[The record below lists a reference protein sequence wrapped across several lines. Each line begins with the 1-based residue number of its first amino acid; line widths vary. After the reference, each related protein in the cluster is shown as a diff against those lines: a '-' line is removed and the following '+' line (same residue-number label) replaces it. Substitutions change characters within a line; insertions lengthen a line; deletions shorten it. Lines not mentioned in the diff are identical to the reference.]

1 MGWHRRR
8 YRGRDLQRAI
18 TIADLRERAM
28 HRVPGFVFEYVEGGS
43 DDEFALRNNRA
54 AFEALQFVPA
64 TLVNTEQRH
73 QRVMLFGREI
83 ASPLIVGPTGG
94 NGVLQPRGDTSL
106 ARAAAAA
113 GVPFCLST
121 MSSLRVEDVPKQ
133 AGGRLWMQLYITHNR
148 HAAEDIIARADAAG
162 YEALVF
168 TTDANVFGLREW
180 DRRNYSRPGMPTW
193 RNRLEVLRHPRWTWE
208 VLLRHGAPQLVNLAP
223 FLPPGQASAVGGSTV
238 IPKLFSARLSWEDV
252 DWLRRLWP
260 RKLIVKGVLSVADA
274 QRAAAHGCDG
284 IVLTNHGGRQMDHCV
299 SGLDVL
305 PQIAQ
310 AVGER
315 LTLIVDGGIRRGT
328 DVIKAMALGA
338 HAVMLGRAPLY
349 GLAAGG
355 EAGVQR
361 ALEILT
367 SEIDRALGHLGCNH
381 LGELSPALLR
391 RRSAG

>member
-8 YRGRDLQRAI
+8 YSGSNLERAV

-28 HRVPGFVFEYVEGGS
+28 RRVPGFVFEYVEGGS
-43 DDEFALRNNRA
+43 DDEFALRNNRE

-64 TLVNTEQRH
+64 TLVNTASRH
-73 QRVMLFGREI
+73 QRVALFGKEI

-94 NGVLQPRGDTSL
+94 NGVLQPNGDRSL

-121 MSSLRVEDVPKQ
+121 MASMRLEKVPQ
-133 AGGRLWMQLYITHNR
+133 EAGGRLWMQLYVTQNR
-148 HAAEDIIARADAAG
+148 QSAEDIVARADAAG

-180 DRRNYSRPGMPTW
+180 DRRNYSRPGVPTW
-193 RNRLEVLRHPRWTWE
+193 RNRLEVLRHPRWAWE
-208 VLLRHGAPQLVNLAP
+208 VLLRHGVPQLENLAAY
-223 FLPPGQASAVGGSTV
+223 LPPGAASAIGGSTV
-238 IPKLFSARLSWEDV
+238 IPKLFAGRITWEDV
-252 DWLRRLWP
+252 DWLRRAWP
-260 RKLIVKGVLSVADA
+260 RKLIIKGVLSVADA
-274 QRAAAHGCDG
+274 QCAADHGCDG

-305 PQIAQ
+305 PEIAQ
-310 AVGER
+310 AVGGR
-315 LTLIVDGGIRRGT
+315 LTLILDGGIRRGT
-328 DVIKAMALGA
+328 DVIKAVALGA
-338 HAVMLGRAPLY
+338 DAVILGRAPLY

-355 EAGVQR
+355 EPGVRR

-367 SEIDRALGHLGCNH
+367 SEIDRALGHLGCNSMS
-381 LGELSPALLR
+381 ELKPAILR
-391 RRSAG
+391 RRHG

>member
-8 YRGRDLQRAI
+8 YSGRNLERAV

-28 HRVPGFVFEYVEGGS
+28 RRVPGFVFEYVEGGS
-43 DDEFALRNNRA
+43 DDEFALRNNRE

-64 TLVNTEQRH
+64 TLVNTASRH
-73 QRVMLFGREI
+73 QRVALFGKEI

-94 NGVLQPRGDTSL
+94 NGVLQPNGDRSL

-121 MSSLRVEDVPKQ
+121 MASMRLEKVPQ
-133 AGGRLWMQLYITHNR
+133 EAGGRLWMQLYVTQNR
-148 HAAEDIIARADAAG
+148 QSAEDIVARADAAG

-180 DRRNYSRPGMPTW
+180 DRRNYSRPGVPTW
-193 RNRLEVLRHPRWTWE
+193 RNRLEVLRHPRWAWE
-208 VLLRHGAPQLVNLAP
+208 VLLRHGVPQLENLAAY
-223 FLPPGQASAVGGSTV
+223 LPPGAASAIGGSTV
-238 IPKLFSARLSWEDV
+238 IPKLFAGRITWEDV
-252 DWLRRLWP
+252 DWLRRAWP
-260 RKLIVKGVLSVADA
+260 RKLIIKGVLSVADA
-274 QRAAAHGCDG
+274 QCAADHGCDG

-305 PQIAQ
+305 PEIAQ
-310 AVGER
+310 AVGGR
-315 LTLIVDGGIRRGT
+315 LTLILDGGIRRGT
-328 DVIKAMALGA
+328 DVIKAVALGA
-338 HAVMLGRAPLY
+338 DAVILGRAPLY

-355 EAGVQR
+355 EPGVRR

-367 SEIDRALGHLGCNH
+367 SEIDRALGHLGCNSMS
-381 LGELSPALLR
+381 ELKPAILR
-391 RRSAG
+391 RRHG

>member
-8 YRGRDLQRAI
+8 YSGRNLERAV

-28 HRVPGFVFEYVEGGS
+28 RRVPGFVFEYVEGGS
-43 DDEFALRNNRA
+43 DDEFALRNNRE
-54 AFEALQFVPA
+54 AFEAMQFVPT
-64 TLVNTEQRH
+64 TLVNTASRH
-73 QRVMLFGREI
+73 QRVALFGKEI

-94 NGVLQPRGDTSL
+94 NGVLQPNGDRSL

-121 MSSLRVEDVPKQ
+121 MASMRLERVPKE
-133 AGGRLWMQLYITHNR
+133 AGGRLWMQLYVTHNR
-148 HAAEDIIARADAAG
+148 QSAEDIVARADAAG

-180 DRRNYSRPGMPTW
+180 DRRNYSRPGVPTW
-193 RNRLEVLRHPRWTWE
+193 RNRLEMLRHPKWAWE
-208 VLLRHGAPQLVNLAP
+208 VLLRSGVPQLENLASY
-223 FLPPGQASAVGGSTV
+223 LPPGAASAIGGSTV
-238 IPKLFSARLSWEDV
+238 IPKLFSARITWEDV
-252 DWLRRLWP
+252 DWLRRAWP
-260 RKLIVKGVLSVADA
+260 RKLIIKGVLSVADA
-274 QRAAAHGCDG
+274 QRAAEHGCDG

-305 PQIAQ
+305 PEIAQ

-315 LTLIVDGGIRRGT
+315 LTLILDGGIRRGT
-328 DVIKAMALGA
+328 DVIKAVALGA
-338 HAVMLGRAPLY
+338 DAVILGRAPLY

-355 EAGVQR
+355 EPGVRR

-367 SEIDRALGHLGCNH
+367 SEIDRALGQLGCNSVS
-381 LGELSPALLR
+381 ELSPAILR
-391 RRSAG
+391 RRRG

>member
-8 YRGRDLQRAI
+8 YSGRNLERAV

-28 HRVPGFVFEYVEGGS
+28 RRVPGFVFEYVEGGS
-43 DDEFALRNNRA
+43 DDEFALRNNRE
-54 AFEALQFVPA
+54 AFEAWQFVPS
-64 TLVNTEQRH
+64 TLVNTASRH
-73 QRVMLFGREI
+73 QRVALFGKEI

-94 NGVLQPRGDTSL
+94 NGVLQPRGDRSL

-121 MSSLRVEDVPKQ
+121 MASMRLETVPKE
-133 AGGRLWMQLYITHNR
+133 AGGRLWMQLYVTHNR
-148 HAAEDIIARADAAG
+148 QSAEDIVARADAAG

-180 DRRNYSRPGMPTW
+180 DRRNYSRPGIPTW
-193 RNRLEVLRHPRWTWE
+193 RNRLEVLRHPKWAWE
-208 VLLRHGAPQLVNLAP
+208 VLLRNGVPQLENLAAY
-223 FLPPGQASAVGGSTV
+223 LPAGAASAIGGSTV
-238 IPKLFSARLSWEDV
+238 IPKLFSGRISWEDV
-252 DWLRRLWP
+252 DWLRRVWP

-274 QRAAAHGCDG
+274 QRAADHGCDG

-305 PQIAQ
+305 PEIAQ

-315 LTLIVDGGIRRGT
+315 LTLILDGGIRRGT
-328 DVIKAMALGA
+328 DVIKAVALGA
-338 HAVMLGRAPLY
+338 DAVILGRAPLY

-355 EAGVQR
+355 EPGVRR

-367 SEIDRALGHLGCNH
+367 SEIDRALGHLGCNSMS
-381 LGELSPALLR
+381 ELKPAILR
-391 RRSAG
+391 HRHG

>member
-8 YRGRDLQRAI
+8 YWGRNLERAI

-28 HRVPGFVFEYVEGGS
+28 RRVPGFVFEYVEGGS
-43 DDEFALRNNRA
+43 DDEFALRNNREC
-54 AFEALQFVPA
+54 FDALQFVPA
-64 TLVNTEQRH
+64 TLVNTENRH
-73 QRVMLFGREI
+73 QRVALFGTEI

-94 NGVLQPRGDTSL
+94 NGVLQPRGDRSL

-121 MSSLRVEDVPKQ
+121 MAAMRLEDVPKE
-133 AGGRLWMQLYITHNR
+133 AGGRLWMQLYVTHQR
-148 HAAEDIIARADAAG
+148 DSAEDIIARADAAG

-180 DRRNYSRPGMPTW
+180 DRRNYVRPGVPTW
-193 RNRLEVLRHPRWTWE
+193 RNKLEVLRHPQWAWG
-208 VLLRHGAPQLVNLAP
+208 VLVRDGVPQLANLAP
-223 FLPPGQASAVGGSTV
+223 FLPPGTASAIGGSTV

-252 DWLRRLWP
+252 AWLRRRWP
-260 RKLIVKGVLSVADA
+260 RKLIIKGVLSVADA
-274 QRAAAHGCDG
+274 QRAAEHGCDG

-305 PQIAQ
+305 PEIAQ

-315 LTLIVDGGIRRGT
+315 LTIILDGGIRRGT
-328 DVIKAMALGA
+328 DVIKAVALGA
-338 HAVMLGRAPLY
+338 HAVILGRAPLY

-355 EAGVQR
+355 EAGVRR

-367 SEIDRALGHLGCNH
+367 TEIDRALGHLGCNS
-381 LGELSPALLR
+381 LSELSPGILR
-391 RRSAG
+391 RRPSG